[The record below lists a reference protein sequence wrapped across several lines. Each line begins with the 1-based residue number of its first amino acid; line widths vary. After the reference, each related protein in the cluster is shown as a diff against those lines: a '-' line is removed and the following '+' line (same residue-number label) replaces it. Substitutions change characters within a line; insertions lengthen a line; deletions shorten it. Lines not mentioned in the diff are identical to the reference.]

1 MAVTATKRSSLPTV
15 VAIARDAPLAGF
27 QTYRSMLVA
36 AVTSNTTIDVL
47 VKPHQVLVWFW
58 IVTDRSA
65 PISTRPV
72 PVLKYHR
79 SLSPPPPTRLSTA
92 APLGSTAC
100 RRSPVAPVA
109 TANELSRLGS

>member
-15 VAIARDAPLAGF
+15 VAIAREAPLAGF
-27 QTYRSMLVA
+27 HMYRSTLLA

-47 VKPHQVLVWFW
+47 VQPRQVLVWFW

-79 SLSPPPPTRLSTA
+79 SLSPPPPMRLSTA

-100 RRSPVAPVA
+100 RRSSVAPAA
-109 TANELSRLGS
+109 TADEVSRLGS